1 MDQKAKI
8 FISYSRRDK
17 DVVLPL
23 IKEIDYHLNT
33 KCWID
38 LNDIP
43 IGSFFDDNIQRA
55 IEDCEMV
62 LFMLSDNSINSD
74 WTRKEIIYAQNEKK
88 RIIPIVID
96 GKGLRGWFKFNFP
109 HIDYI
114 DISSKEQRTKLFD
127 SLIHLNGQNV
137 HFQDKRANDI
147 PAHSSEKPHPS
158 NKIRTFWLK
167 RNKGCTIAVSIACLL
182 ILAFLPLNHIFRH
195 RSPAESNTPVEASA
209 AETKYD
215 CKPIDLGL
223 PSGTIWG
230 DRNLGAYS
238 SSDFGKLFAWGD
250 ITIKYDYSQG
260 SYNAKDKPKR
270 RLSSAQFDASKKY
283 LGEKWSIPTEKQF
296 QELIDKCQWSWKQH
310 NGHNGFEVVGPN
322 GNKIFLP
329 ACGWI
334 CSTQIDYQNKFGY
347 YWATERSTTNPQLAR
362 SLRFSKNE
370 KAYMSNG
377 YLYYGRGIRPVYK

>member
-1 MDQKAKI
+1 MNSKGRI
-8 FISYSRRDK
+8 FISYSRNDK
-17 DVVLPL
+17 DIVLPL
-23 IKEIDYHLNT
+23 IKEIDDLLNT
-33 KCWID
+33 ECWID
-38 LNDIP
+38 LNDIS
-43 IGSFFDDNIQRA
+43 IGSFFDDDIRQA

-114 DISSKEQRTKLFD
+114 DISSKEQREKLFD
-127 SLIHLNGQNV
+127 SLIHLYVENV
-137 HFQDKRANDI
+137 HFKDKGTNNI
-147 PAHSSEKPHPS
+147 KGYTGGTPPYI
-158 NKIRTFWLK
+158 KIGTPWLK
-167 RNKGCTIAVSIACLL
+167 RNMGCTIAVSIVCLL
-182 ILAFLPLNHIFRH
+182 VLAFIPFNHIYRH
-195 RSPAESNTPVEASA
+195 QSQVDTSIPVETSTTEA
-209 AETKYD
+209 KYD
-215 CKPIDLGL
+215 CRPIDLGL

-238 SSDFGKLFAWGD
+238 SSDFGELFAWGE
-250 ITIKYDYSQG
+250 ITTKDDYSQG
-260 SYNAKDKPKR
+260 NYNAADKPKGIIF
-270 RLSSAQFDASKKY
+270 SAQFDASTNF

-296 QELIDKCQWSWKQH
+296 QELIDKCQWSWKQN
-310 NGHNGFEVVGPN
+310 NGHYGFDVVGPN

-347 YWATERSTTNPQLAR
+347 YWTAERSTSNPQLAR
-362 SLRFSKNE
+362 SLRFSEKE
-370 KAYMSNG
+370 KAYMANG

>member
-8 FISYSRRDK
+8 FISYSRSDK
-17 DVVLPL
+17 DIVLPL
-23 IKEIDYHLNT
+23 IKEIDNHLNT

-38 LNDIP
+38 LNDIT
-43 IGSFFDDNIQRA
+43 IGSFFDDDIRQA

-62 LFMLSDNSINSD
+62 LFMLSDNSINSE

-127 SLIHLNGQNV
+127 SLMYLYGENV
-137 HFQDKRANDI
+137 YLKGKGTNNIQGHTEVA
-147 PAHSSEKPHPS
+147 PPS
-158 NKIRTFWLK
+158 NKIGAFWLN
-167 RNKGCTIAVSIACLL
+167 RNKGCTIAVSIVCLL
-182 ILAFLPLNHIFRH
+182 VLVFLPLNYIFRH
-195 RSPAESNTPVEASA
+195 PSQAITSTPVEVSTTEA
-209 AETKYD
+209 KYD

-230 DRNLGAYS
+230 DRNLGACS
-238 SSDFGKLFAWGD
+238 SSDFGELFAWGE
-250 ITIKYDYSQG
+250 ITAKDDYSQG
-260 SYNAKDKPKR
+260 NYNALDKPKGII
-270 RLSSAQFDASKKY
+270 SSAQFDASTKL

-296 QELIDKCQWSWKQH
+296 QELIDKCQWSWKLN
-310 NGHNGFEVVGPN
+310 NGHYGFEVVGPN

-347 YWATERSTTNPQLAR
+347 YWATERSTSNPQLAR
-362 SLRFSKNE
+362 SLRFSEKE
-370 KAYMSNG
+370 KAYMANG
-377 YLYYGRGIRPVYK
+377 YLYYGRSIRPIYK